1 MDRLALLRAALL
13 RFGLVRF
20 AETLRELERLE
31 PVRFAVLLRFGLVRF
46 AALRLAV
53 VRRAEERFAERRLDF
68 LDRVVAMYLTP
79 ILHSNGDPTHRCGS
93 PFQRKLLQEPRMNDG
108 TARTAASPRKGIDR
122 AQTPNEANHQIRSA
136 VPSDVSR
143 RGRTRAV

>member
-13 RFGLVRF
+13 RFGLARF

-31 PVRFAVLLRFGLVRF
+31 PVRFAVLRRFGLVRFAETLRELERLEPVRF

-68 LDRVVAMYLTP
+68 LDRVVAMDLTP
-79 ILHSNGDPTHRCGS
+79 ILHSNGNPTHQCGS
-93 PFQRKLLQEPRMNDG
+93 PFQRKLLQETRMNDG
-108 TARTAASPRKGIDR
+108 AARTDGGIASEGNRQG
-122 AQTPNEANHQIRSA
+122 PNAK
-136 VPSDVSR
+136 
-143 RGRTRAV
+143 